1 VVNETDDKEKLE
13 QFINF
18 CEDTIF
24 EVRLLINYIEYL
36 PGKVPFGIIGFV
48 LISKTARNIEG

>member
-24 EVRLLINYIEYL
+24 EVKLWSSFPSIHFSCLDATCSR
-36 PGKVPFGIIGFV
+36 
-48 LISKTARNIEG
+48 S